1 MDQKI
6 KIEPVETNCL
16 AEVKEEI
23 FIKVENLSDVLEP
36 KLERNESAF
45 LEDPLNVSNDAKEL
59 FSYEIKTEIKS
70 ETSDVSENCSEI
82 VIKTEQ
88 DSLVINPVSTIS
100 GANRSFQCDRCNKQY
115 SHKSHLTQH
124 ISSVHDGKKH
134 ECDHCKKQ
142 FSHKFTL
149 TRHISNVHDRK
160 KYECVLC
167 NKQFSDK
174 GSLKRHVSVVHEG
187 INLNSCKSELK
198 EDGTGKS
205 LSEALIFAV

>member
-70 ETSDVSENCSEI
+70 ETSDVSEFCSEF

-88 DSLVINPVSTIS
+88 DSTVINPVSIHYK
-100 GANRSFQCDRCNKQY
+100 AVPFFD
-115 SHKSHLTQH
+115 
-124 ISSVHDGKKH
+124 
-134 ECDHCKKQ
+134 
-142 FSHKFTL
+142 
-149 TRHISNVHDRK
+149 
-160 KYECVLC
+160 
-167 NKQFSDK
+167 
-174 GSLKRHVSVVHEG
+174 KRHR
-187 INLNSCKSELK
+187 
-198 EDGTGKS
+198 
-205 LSEALIFAV
+205 